1 MSRIRGRVGKGGN
14 LGAIS
19 SMDAFNYN
27 MLGILKTKE
36 ERLGMMERM
45 SMIQESLPASMTA
58 PEPEL
63 QIGTFSTTESAW
75 VKQTDK
81 INTDRKKSTRWISR
95 FSEKIDSM
103 PVVDTGTSVSIC
115 LFV

>member
-63 QIGTFSTTESAW
+63 QMHELRLGRRVLHLPDDCRSACPGPCM
-75 VKQTDK
+75 QGG
-81 INTDRKKSTRWISR
+81 R
-95 FSEKIDSM
+95 
-103 PVVDTGTSVSIC
+103 
-115 LFV
+115 